1 MCVVTTGKLSL
12 PFKHVGLTGGI
23 ACGKSAVAKLLSEK
37 YGAVLLDADQLARDV
52 VEPGRPAYRQ
62 IVDHFG
68 LKVVKPDNSLDRK
81 LLAALVFADPIERAK
96 LEAMVHPRV
105 RELARNKVAAYAA
118 LPALSRPRLVVEV
131 VPLLYE
137 VGLEQE
143 FDEVWLVSCDRE
155 QQIQR
160 LMARDGIN
168 REEALARLN
177 AQWPL
182 ENKLERADRVI
193 DNSGSLSD
201 LEWNLAWVMREA
213 KLA

>member
-1 MCVVTTGKLSL
+1 M

-23 ACGKSAVAKLLSEK
+23 ACGKTAVAKLLAEK
-37 YGAVLLDADQLARDV
+37 YGATLIDADQLAREV

-68 LKVVKPDNSLDRK
+68 PKVVKPDNSLDRK
-81 LLAALVFADPIERAK
+81 LLAALVFGDPGERAK
-96 LEAMVHPRV
+96 LESMIHPRV
-105 RELARNKVAAYAA
+105 RELARSKVAAYAA
-118 LPALSRPRLVVEV
+118 MPALGRPRLVVEA
-131 VPLLYE
+131 VPLLFE
-137 VGLEQE
+137 VGLEHE
-143 FDEVWLVSCDRE
+143 FDEVWVVNCGRE
-155 QQIQR
+155 QQIER
-160 LMARDGIN
+160 LMARDHIE

-182 ENKLERADRVI
+182 ENKVGRADRVV
-193 DNSGSLSD
+193 DNSGSLTD